1 MKKTFVYFGAIFSVF
16 FMLFLYKTLVEVK
29 LYRTFENIKNIEVS
43 SDISQ
48 TKEQIAS
55 LRSDFFTLRVILQPV
70 FLLNRVVNIQ
80 DVTNLEY
87 LIT

>member
-1 MKKTFVYFGAIFSVF
+1 
-16 FMLFLYKTLVEVK
+16 MLFLYKTLVEVK